1 MPKVSEYASTVG
13 SVSKVKQQL
22 ISSGAGKSNVINP
35 ERLYDN
41 TANNIEHNVVGGT
54 VVSTPI
60 QIDPEAFNFVKSDN
74 GEVSENTKSN
84 SYKVVYYYSTEKSQE
99 IQPPSKELL
108 ALPETDPKYQLF
120 IANLAQGIGGGR
132 IIMDSSKEKIP
143 SRGDKISIQSVK
155 GDHAFSSKVIS
166 IDESEDVKVS
176 QGTPSL
182 KKQSSDNSKYVSRA
196 DSTKSDSF
204 PDIDITSGDSP
215 YPKAFKITLPPAVT
229 NQGVSVEYDKYIKKN
244 GTLAWRNNNPG
255 NMRLSKPPHHYGAL
269 SRDSKK
275 FLQFPTEKDGFDAL
289 LIYIKTW
296 KKATLK
302 EFMYNYAPPSENSTD
317 KYLNG
322 VAADIKA
329 SIDTKMADL
338 TDQQRYKL
346 ALAIKKREGWTV
358 GKIEYKNGGT
368 IESVGVI

>member
-132 IIMDSSKEKIP
+132 IIMDSSKEKFHQEEI
-143 SRGDKISIQSVK
+143 
-155 GDHAFSSKVIS
+155 
-166 IDESEDVKVS
+166 
-176 QGTPSL
+176 
-182 KKQSSDNSKYVSRA
+182 
-196 DSTKSDSF
+196 
-204 PDIDITSGDSP
+204 
-215 YPKAFKITLPPAVT
+215 
-229 NQGVSVEYDKYIKKN
+229 
-244 GTLAWRNNNPG
+244 
-255 NMRLSKPPHHYGAL
+255 
-269 SRDSKK
+269 K
-275 FLQFPTEKDGFDAL
+275 FLFKAL
-289 LIYIKTW
+289 
-296 KKATLK
+296 KAIML
-302 EFMYNYAPPSENSTD
+302 FR
-317 KYLNG
+317 
-322 VAADIKA
+322 
-329 SIDTKMADL
+329 
-338 TDQQRYKL
+338 QRLFLSMKV
-346 ALAIKKREGWTV
+346 RM
-358 GKIEYKNGGT
+358 
-368 IESVGVI
+368 